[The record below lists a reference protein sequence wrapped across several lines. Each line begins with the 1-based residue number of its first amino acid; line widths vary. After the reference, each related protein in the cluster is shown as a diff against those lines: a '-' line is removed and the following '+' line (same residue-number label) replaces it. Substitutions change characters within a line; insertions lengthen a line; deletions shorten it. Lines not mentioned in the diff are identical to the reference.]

1 MDSCFAFNSVLIFG
15 ATNEMTDPNL
25 NNKFSLEDKYT
36 LMEGKIVLSGI
47 QALVRLLLDQ
57 NRADLIK
64 GLNTGTLVSGYRG
77 SPVGVLDINLIKNKK
92 LLDQHNI
99 NFIPGV
105 NEDLGAT
112 LIYGS
117 QMAGMVSNVK
127 YDGVLGM
134 WYGKAPG
141 VDRSGDIFRH
151 ANFLGVGKNGGVL
164 AVAGDDP
171 SCKSSTLPSQSE
183 PALFD
188 AMMPIFYPGNIQE
201 VLDLGRY
208 AYEMSRYSGLW
219 SGFKIVT
226 DIADAFSSV
235 IVHPERI
242 NISIPDFEYNG
253 KLWQHTQNAKL
264 VGHHS
269 LPTEKEIHLGRI
281 EAAKHFLASNNI
293 NKITIKSNNDSVG
306 IISAGKT
313 YYDVIEAFDS
323 LGWNEN
329 FLNEK
334 GVRILKLGATFPVDS
349 HIVKSFSENLDE
361 IFIIEEKR
369 SFIEMLIKEEIYN
382 YANKPK
388 IIGKNDEHN
397 KPLIPGYGELTAD
410 DLSKIFFKRYASR
423 FGVESDN
430 KKIDIIS
437 EVDNRVYSQSLSS
450 RSMYFCSGC
459 PHNTST
465 VKLPEGDS
473 AFGGIG
479 CHLMAMFVD
488 DGKAFGTTHMGGE
501 GAQWA
506 GMEPFI
512 EKEHMF
518 QNIGDGTFFHSGSL
532 ALRQAIA
539 ANSHITY
546 KILYNRAVAMTGAQ
560 DPDGGLDLP
569 ELTKYLKSQ
578 GVKKVIITTDDTSAY
593 DSIEKSRWDKD
604 IEIMHR
610 DKIVDAQK
618 VLKSVK
624 GVTVLVH
631 DQSCAA
637 NLRRLRK
644 RGLAHEP
651 KKRIFI
657 NEAVCEGCGDCGVK
671 SNCLSVQ
678 PIKTEYGR
686 KTQIDQPSCNKD
698 YSCIEG
704 NCPSFIQVIPSEK
717 NDKRLLPEI
726 NFDPSIIPNPKKI
739 QKDVANIFMLGIG
752 GTGVVTVNQI
762 ISTAAFIENKKV
774 IALDQTGL
782 SQKGGSVVSHLKIVN
797 DNKEYSSRVANGESD
812 AYLVF
817 DLLTGVNPKNMAK
830 LSTKNSNSII
840 STSEIPTGD
849 MVRSTEEEY
858 PEASF
863 MIDLIKEYSKES
875 TLLNATELSEHF
887 FGSNMQANFIVIG
900 AAYQSGSIP
909 LSSDS
914 IKRAIKINGVAVNQ
928 NTNAFNIG
936 RKVVSD
942 PHWIDTID
950 LYRSGSLA
958 VEPNLSPEAVNL
970 IESISPDGELRKIL
984 EYRTQELIDY
994 QNFAFAKEYI
1004 NFINSVYKKEK
1015 KERSSSVL
1023 SQNVAKYLFKLM
1035 ATKDEYE
1042 VARLSL
1048 KSELNLAISKEFGS
1062 SAKISY
1068 MLHPPFLKA
1077 MENIPILN
1085 LLPGVKSKLAL
1096 GSWFKVFYIILKNM
1110 KFLRGTPFDFM
1121 SWFSGEVR
1129 KADKKALNHYK
1140 SIISNNI
1147 GEIGN
1152 GKYQSLKEFSVLPD
1166 IIRGYE
1172 EVRLE
1177 TMDTFYKKSD
1187 TLFKS

>member
-1 MDSCFAFNSVLIFG
+1 MTGKILK
-15 ATNEMTDPNL
+15 TN
-25 NNKFSLEDKYT
+25 FSLDDKYT
-36 LMEGKIVLSGI
+36 LFEGRVILSGI

-57 NRADLIK
+57 HRADLIK
-64 GLNTGTLVSGYRG
+64 GINTGTLVSGYRG
-77 SPVGVLDINLIKNKK
+77 SPVGVLDINLVKNKK
-92 LLDQHNI
+92 LLDEHNVK
-99 NFIPGV
+99 FIPGV

-188 AMMPIFYPGNIQE
+188 AMMPIFYPGNVQE
-201 VLDLGRY
+201 ILDLGRY

-226 DIADAFSSV
+226 DIADGFGSAFVDSQRV
-235 IVHPERI
+235 
-242 NISIPDFEYNG
+242 NITIPDFTYNG
-253 KLWQHTQNAKL
+253 QPWKHTQNAKL

-281 EAAKHFLASNNI
+281 TAAKHFLASNPI
-293 NKITIKSNNDSVG
+293 NKITVQGNHDKFG
-306 IISAGKT
+306 IITAGKT
-313 YYDVIEAFDS
+313 YYDVIEAFES
-323 LGWNEN
+323 LGWTTDY
-329 FLNEK
+329 LNK
-334 GVRILKLGATFPVDS
+334 MGIRILKLGATFPVDS
-349 HIVKSFSENLDE
+349 AMINKFSNGLDE
-361 IFIIEEKR
+361 IFVIEEKR
-369 SFIEMLIKEEIYN
+369 SFIEMLVKEEMYN
-382 YANKPK
+382 H
-388 IIGKNDEHN
+388 HN
-397 KPLIPGYGELTAD
+397 KPIIVGKYDENNKNLIPGYGELTAD
-410 DLSKIFFKRYASR
+410 HLAKIFFNRYSKKMNI
-423 FGVESDN
+423 ESTN
-430 KKIDIIS
+430 TKLNTLSDI
-437 EVDNRVYSQSLSS
+437 DNRVYAQSLST
-450 RSMYFCSGC
+450 RSMYYCSGC

-465 VKLPEGDS
+465 IKLPEGDDF

-488 DGKAFGTTHMGGE
+488 DGKAFGTTQMGGE

-518 QNIGDGTFFHSGSL
+518 QNVGDGTFFHSGSL
-532 ALRQAIA
+532 ALRQAVA

-560 DPDGGLDLP
+560 APDGGLDLP
-569 ELTKYLKSQ
+569 ELTKYLKSE
-578 GVKKVIITTDDTSAY
+578 GVEKIIITTDDTSAY
-593 DSIEKSRWDKD
+593 DSIEKSRWEKD
-604 IEIMHR
+604 IEILHR
-610 DKIVDAQK
+610 DNIIDAQK
-618 VLKSVK
+618 KLKAIK
-624 GVTVLVH
+624 GVTVLIH

-651 KKRIFI
+651 KERIFI

-698 YSCIEG
+698 YSCVDG
-704 NCPSFIQVIPSEK
+704 NCPSFLKVIPSEK
-717 NDKRLLPEI
+717 QDKRALPEI
-726 NFDPSIIPNPKKI
+726 NLQSSKIPEPKKANT
-739 QKDVANIFMLGIG
+739 KVGNIFMLGIG

-762 ISTAAFIENKKV
+762 ISTAAFLENKKV

-782 SQKGGSVVSHLKIVN
+782 SQKGGSVVSHLKILEQEN
-797 DNKEYSSRVANGESD
+797 EDCSSRIANGESD

-817 DLLTGVNPKNMAK
+817 DLLTGSNPKNMEKLNAK
-830 LSTKNSNSII
+830 RSIAVI

-849 MVRSTEEEY
+849 MVRSTKSEY
-858 PEASF
+858 PEAEH
-863 MIDLIKEYSKES
+863 MIGLIKEFSKKHV
-875 TLLNATELSEHF
+875 LLNATELSEHF

-909 LSSDS
+909 IDATS
-914 IKRAIKINGVAVNQ
+914 IEEAITINGVAIKN
-928 NTNAFNIG
+928 NTDAFNIG
-936 RKVVSD
+936 RTLVSD
-942 PHWIDTID
+942 PSW
-950 LYRSGSLA
+950 
-958 VEPNLSPEAVNL
+958 
-970 IESISPDGELRKIL
+970 IESISLYRTGDLNPKPVVSKEAKKIIDSIKPDKDLRNVL
-984 EYRTQELIDY
+984 EYRISELIDY
-994 QNFAFAKEYI
+994 QNIKYANEYAM
-1004 NFINSVYKKEK
+1004 FIKKVYRVEK
-1015 KERSSSVL
+1015 KERSASIL

-1048 KSELNLAISKEFGS
+1048 KAELDMALSQEFGA
-1062 SAKISY
+1062 SAKVHY
-1068 MLHPPFLKA
+1068 MLHPPFLKGLA
-1077 MENIPILN
+1077 NIPLLN
-1085 LLPGVKSKLAL
+1085 RMPGVKSKLAL
-1096 GSWFKVFYIILKNM
+1096 GSWFRPFYMLLKNL
-1110 KFLRGTPFDFM
+1110 KFIRGTRFDVLAL
-1121 SWFSGEVR
+1121 FSSDVR
-1129 KADKKALNHYK
+1129 KADREILDHYK
-1140 SIISNNI
+1140 SNIIDNLPN
-1147 GEIGN
+1147 IGN
-1152 GKYQSLKEFSVLPD
+1152 GKYEELISFSVLPNHV
-1166 IIRGYE
+1166 RGYE

-1177 TMDTFYKKSD
+1177 SMKTYYHKAEEI
-1187 TLFKS
+1187 FKS

>member
-1 MDSCFAFNSVLIFG
+1 
-15 ATNEMTDPNL
+15 MTEKTL
-25 NNKFSLEDKYT
+25 NHSFSLDDKYT
-36 LMEGKIVLSGI
+36 LFEGRIVLSGI

-57 NRADLIK
+57 HRADLIK

-77 SPVGVLDINLIKNKK
+77 SPVGTLDLNLVKNKK
-92 LLDQHNI
+92 LLDEHNVK
-99 NFIPGV
+99 FIPGV

-151 ANFLGVGKNGGVL
+151 ANFLGVGENGGVL

-201 VLDLGRY
+201 ILDLGRY

-226 DIADAFSSV
+226 DLADAFSSV
-235 IVHPERI
+235 FVDPQRI
-242 NISIPDFEYNG
+242 NINIPDFTYNG
-253 KLWQHTQNAKL
+253 KPWKHTQNAKL

-281 EAAKHFLASNNI
+281 TAAKHFLASNNI
-293 NKITIKSNNDSVG
+293 NKITVQGNEDKFG
-306 IISAGKT
+306 IITAGKT
-313 YYDVIEAFDS
+313 YYDVIEAFES
-323 LGWNEN
+323 LGWNNEY
-329 FLNEK
+329 LNK
-334 GVRILKLGATFPVDS
+334 LGIRILKLGATYPVDS
-349 HIVKSFSENLDE
+349 PMINKFSNGLDE
-361 IFIIEEKR
+361 IFVIEEKR
-369 SFIEMLIKEEIYN
+369 SFIEMLIKEEMYN
-382 YANKPK
+382 YPNKPT
-388 IIGKNDEHN
+388 IIGKYDEDN
-397 KPLIPGYGELTAD
+397 KHLVPGYGELTAD
-410 DLSKIFFKRYASR
+410 HLAKILFDRYSKKMSI
-423 FGVESDN
+423 ESTNN
-430 KKIDIIS
+430 KINILNEI
-437 EVDNRVYSQSLSS
+437 DNRVYAQSFSA

-465 VKLPEGDS
+465 VKLPEGED
-473 AFGGIG
+473 AGFGGIG

-501 GAQWA
+501 GAQWT
-506 GMEPFI
+506 GMEPFV

-539 ANSHITY
+539 SDSHITY

-578 GVKKVIITTDDTSAY
+578 GVKKVVVTTDDPSAY
-593 DSIEKSRWDKD
+593 DSIKKSRWEKD
-604 IEIMHR
+604 TEIMHR
-610 DKIVDAQK
+610 DDIVDAQK
-618 VLKSVK
+618 KLRAVK
-624 GVTVLVH
+624 GVTVLIH

-644 RGLAHEP
+644 RGLVHEP
-651 KKRIFI
+651 KQRIFI

-698 YSCIEG
+698 YSCVEG
-704 NCPSFIQVIPSEK
+704 DCPSFIRVVPSEK
-717 NDKRLLPEI
+717 GDKRILPDADI
-726 NFDPSIIPNPKKI
+726 NSNKIPKPKKANSKI
-739 QKDVANIFMLGIG
+739 GNIFMMGIG

-762 ISTAAFIENKKV
+762 ISTAAFLENKKV

-782 SQKGGSVVSHLKIVN
+782 SQKGGSVVSHLKILEK
-797 DNKEYSSRVANGESD
+797 DNPDSSSRVANGESD

-817 DLLTGVNPKNMAK
+817 DLLTGANPKHMEK
-830 LSTKNSNSII
+830 LYSGRSTSII

-849 MVRSTEEEY
+849 MVRSTKSEY
-858 PEASF
+858 PESEH
-863 MIDLIKEYSKES
+863 MIELIKQFSKNHF
-875 TLLNATELSEHF
+875 LLNATEISEHF

-900 AAYQSGSIP
+900 AGYQSGAIP
-909 LSSDS
+909 LDASS
-914 IKRAIKINGVAVNQ
+914 IEEAININGVAVKS
-928 NTNAFNIG
+928 NTDAFNIG
-936 RKVVSD
+936 RMLVADSS
-942 PHWIDTID
+942 WIKSID
-950 LYRSGSLA
+950 LYRTGDLK
-958 VEPNLSPEAVNL
+958 PKPIINNEAKK
-970 IESISPDGELRKIL
+970 IIDGIKPDKDLRHIL
-984 EYRTQELIDY
+984 EYRIPELIDY
-994 QNFAFAKEYI
+994 QNVKYAEEYAK
-1004 NFINSVYKKEK
+1004 FLKKVYKVEK
-1015 KERSSSVL
+1015 KERSASIL

-1048 KSELNLAISKEFGS
+1048 KAELDVAINQEFGS
-1062 SAKISY
+1062 SAKIHY
-1068 MLHPPFLKA
+1068 MLHPPFLKTLT
-1077 MENIPILN
+1077 NIPLLN
-1085 LLPGVKSKLAL
+1085 RIPGVKSKIAL
-1096 GSWFKVFYIILKNM
+1096 GSWFRPFYMLLKNL
-1110 KFLRGTPFDFM
+1110 KFVRGTRLDFM
-1121 SWFSGEVR
+1121 ALFSSDVR
-1129 KADKKALNHYK
+1129 DADKAILEHYK
-1140 SIISNNI
+1140 NNI
-1147 GEIGN
+1147 LANLSDIGN
-1152 GKYQSLKEFSVLPD
+1152 GTYEKLIDFSVLPD
-1166 IIRGYE
+1166 HVRGYE
-1172 EVRLE
+1172 HVRLDSMK
-1177 TMDTFYKKSD
+1177 TYYQKSD
-1187 TLFKS
+1187 DIFKS

>member
-1 MDSCFAFNSVLIFG
+1 
-15 ATNEMTDPNL
+15 MTEKKL
-25 NNKFSLEDKYT
+25 NHSFSLDDKYT
-36 LMEGKIVLSGI
+36 LFEGRIILSGI

-57 NRADLIK
+57 HRADLIK

-77 SPVGVLDINLIKNKK
+77 SPVGTLDINMIKNKK
-92 LLDQHNI
+92 LLDQHNVK
-99 NFIPGV
+99 FISGV

-151 ANFLGVGKNGGVL
+151 ANFLGVGENGGVL

-201 VLDLGRY
+201 ILDLGRY

-226 DIADAFSSV
+226 DLADAFSSV
-235 IVHPERI
+235 FVDPQRI
-242 NISIPDFEYNG
+242 NINIPDFTYNG
-253 KLWQHTQNAKL
+253 KPWKHTQNAKL

-281 EAAKHFLASNNI
+281 TAAKHFLASNNI
-293 NKITIKSNNDSVG
+293 NKITVQGNQDKFG
-306 IISAGKT
+306 IITAGKT
-313 YYDVIEAFDS
+313 YYDVIEAFES
-323 LGWNEN
+323 LGWNTEY
-329 FLNEK
+329 LNK
-334 GVRILKLGATFPVDS
+334 VGIRILKLGATYPVDS
-349 HIVKSFSENLDE
+349 GMINKFSSGLDE

-369 SFIEMLIKEEIYN
+369 SFIEMLIKEEMYN
-382 YANKPK
+382 YPSKPIIVGKYDENNK
-388 IIGKNDEHN
+388 H
-397 KPLIPGYGELTAD
+397 LVPGYGELTAD
-410 DLSKIFFKRYASR
+410 YLAKILFDRYS
-423 FGVESDN
+423 
-430 KKIDIIS
+430 KKINIESTNTKINILN
-437 EVDNRVYSQSLSS
+437 EIDNRVYAQSFSA

-465 VKLPEGDS
+465 VKLPEGED
-473 AFGGIG
+473 AGFGGIG

-506 GMEPFI
+506 GMEPFV

-532 ALRQAIA
+532 ALRQAVA
-539 ANSHITY
+539 AKSHITY

-578 GVKKVIITTDDTSAY
+578 GVKKVIVTTDDPSAY
-593 DSIEKSRWDKD
+593 DSIKKSRWEKD
-604 IEIMHR
+604 TEIMHR
-610 DKIVDAQK
+610 DYIVDAQK
-618 VLKSVK
+618 KLRAVK
-624 GVTVLVH
+624 GVTVLIH

-644 RGLAHEP
+644 RGLVHEP
-651 KKRIFI
+651 KQRIFI

-698 YSCIEG
+698 YSCVEG
-704 NCPSFIQVIPSEK
+704 DCPSFISVIPSEK
-717 NDKRLLPEI
+717 GDKRALPDVNI
-726 NFDPSIIPNPKKI
+726 KSSKIPKPKKNNAKI
-739 QKDVANIFMLGIG
+739 GNIFMMGIG

-762 ISTAAFIENKKV
+762 ISTAAFLENKKV

-782 SQKGGSVVSHLKIVN
+782 SQKGGSVVSHLKILDQEN
-797 DNKEYSSRVANGESD
+797 PDSSSRVANGESD

-817 DLLTGVNPKNMAK
+817 DLLTGANPKHMEK
-830 LSTKNSNSII
+830 LYSKRSTAII

-849 MVRSTEEEY
+849 MVRSTKSEY
-858 PEASF
+858 PESEH
-863 MIDLIKEYSKES
+863 MINLIQQFSKKNF
-875 TLLNATELSEHF
+875 LLNATEISEHF

-900 AAYQSGSIP
+900 AGYQSGAIPIDASSIEE
-909 LSSDS
+909 
-914 IKRAIKINGVAVNQ
+914 AININGVAVKS
-928 NTNAFNIG
+928 NTDAFNIG
-936 RKVVSD
+936 RMLVAD
-942 PHWIDTID
+942 PSWVQSID
-950 LYRSGSLA
+950 LYRT
-958 VEPNLSPEAVNL
+958 
-970 IESISPDGELRKIL
+970 GELKSKPIITKEAKKIIDSVKPDKDLCQIL
-984 EYRTQELIDY
+984 EYRVPELIDY
-994 QNFAFAKEYI
+994 QNIKYAEEYAAFVRKI
-1004 NFINSVYKKEK
+1004 YKIEK
-1015 KERSSSVL
+1015 KERSASIL

-1048 KSELNLAISKEFGS
+1048 KAELDLAINQEFGS
-1062 SAKISY
+1062 SAKIHY

-1077 MENIPILN
+1077 LVNIPLLN
-1085 LLPGVKSKLAL
+1085 RIPGVKSKIAL
-1096 GSWFKVFYIILKNM
+1096 GSWFRPFYMLLKNLKFVRGTKLDFMAIFSSDVRNADKAILDHYKSHILKNI
-1110 KFLRGTPFDFM
+1110 PD
-1121 SWFSGEVR
+1121 
-1129 KADKKALNHYK
+1129 
-1140 SIISNNI
+1140 ISNGSYEKLI
-1147 GEIGN
+1147 D
-1152 GKYQSLKEFSVLPD
+1152 FSVLPD
-1166 IIRGYE
+1166 HVRGYE
-1172 EVRLE
+1172 HVRLDSMKTYYQKAE
-1177 TMDTFYKKSD
+1177 QI
-1187 TLFKS
+1187 LQ

>member
-1 MDSCFAFNSVLIFG
+1 M
-15 ATNEMTDPNL
+15 
-25 NNKFSLEDKYT
+25 
-36 LMEGKIVLSGI
+36 SGI

-57 NRADLIK
+57 HRADIIK
-64 GLNTGTLVSGYRG
+64 GINTGTLVSGYRG
-77 SPVGVLDINLIKNKK
+77 SPVGTLDINLLKNKK
-92 LLDQHNI
+92 LLDEHNVK
-99 NFIPGV
+99 FIPGV

-151 ANFLGVGKNGGVL
+151 ANFMGVGKNGGVL

-188 AMMPIFYPGNIQE
+188 AMMPIFYPGNVQE
-201 VLDLGRY
+201 ILDLGRY

-226 DIADAFSSV
+226 DIADGFGNAFV
-235 IVHPERI
+235 DPQRV
-242 NISIPDFEYNG
+242 NVTIPDFTYNG
-253 KLWQHTQNAKL
+253 QPWKHTQNAKL

-281 EAAKHFLASNNI
+281 TAAKHFLAANPI
-293 NKITIKSNNDSVG
+293 NKITVQANNDKIG
-306 IISAGKT
+306 IVTAGKT
-313 YYDVIEAFDS
+313 YYDLIEAFES
-323 LGWNEN
+323 LGWSTD
-329 FLNEK
+329 FLNSA
-334 GVRILKLGATFPVDS
+334 GIRVLKLGATFPVDAPM
-349 HIVKSFSENLDE
+349 INKFSEGLDE
-361 IFIIEEKR
+361 IFVIEEKR
-369 SFIEMLIKEEIYN
+369 SFIEMLIKEEMFN
-382 YANKPK
+382 YPIKPL
-388 IIGKNDEHN
+388 IIGKLDENNNH
-397 KPLIPGYGELTAD
+397 LVPGYGELTAD
-410 DLSKIFFKRYASR
+410 HLAKLLFKRYSKLINADSP
-423 FGVESDN
+423 N
-430 KKIDIIS
+430 TKINILTEI
-437 EVDNRVYSQSLSS
+437 DNRVYTQSLSN

-506 GMEPFI
+506 GMEPFV

-539 ANSHITY
+539 AKSHITY

-578 GVKKVIITTDDTSAY
+578 GVSKVIVTTDDTSAY
-593 DSIEKSRWDKD
+593 DSIKKSRWDKD

-610 DKIVDAQK
+610 DDIIEAQK
-618 VLKSVK
+618 KLKAVE
-624 GVTVLVH
+624 GVTVLIH

-644 RGLAHEP
+644 RGLVHEP
-651 KKRIFI
+651 KERIFI

-698 YSCIEG
+698 YSCVDG
-704 NCPSFIQVIPSEK
+704 NCPSFIKVIPSEK
-717 NDKRLLPEI
+717 NDKRGLPEI
-726 NFDPSIIPNPKKI
+726 NINSSKIPEPKKSNT
-739 QKDVANIFMLGIG
+739 KVGNIFMLGIG

-762 ISTAAFIENKKV
+762 ISTAAFLENKKV
-774 IALDQTGL
+774 VALDQTGL
-782 SQKGGSVVSHLKIVN
+782 SQKGGSVVSHLKILEK
-797 DNKEYSSRVANGESD
+797 DSSDCSSRVANGESD
-812 AYLVF
+812 GYLVF
-817 DLLTGVNPKNMAK
+817 DLLTGANPKNMEK
-830 LSTKNSNSII
+830 LNSKRSISII

-849 MVRSTEEEY
+849 MVRSTKSEY
-858 PEASF
+858 PEAEH
-863 MIDLIKEYSKES
+863 MIGLIKEFSKKNV
-875 TLLNATELSEHF
+875 LLNATELSEHF

-900 AAYQSGSIP
+900 AAYQAGSIP
-909 LSSDS
+909 IDASS
-914 IKRAIKINGVAVNQ
+914 IEEAININGVAVKS
-928 NTNAFNIG
+928 NTEAFNIG
-936 RKVVSD
+936 RTLVSD
-942 PHWIDTID
+942 PSWVESID
-950 LYRSGSLA
+950 LYRTGDLKPVPVSSK
-958 VEPNLSPEAVNL
+958 
-970 IESISPDGELRKIL
+970 ESKKIIDSIKPDKELRSIL
-984 EYRTQELIDY
+984 EFRVPELIAY
-994 QNFAFAKEYI
+994 QNVDYAKEYAK
-1004 NFINSVYKKEK
+1004 FVRKVYKIEK
-1015 KERSSSVL
+1015 KERSASTL
-1023 SQNVAKYLFKLM
+1023 SQNVAKYLFKFM
-1035 ATKDEYE
+1035 AIKDEYE

-1048 KSELNLAISKEFGS
+1048 KAELDMALSQEFGS
-1062 SAKISY
+1062 SAKVHY
-1068 MLHPPFLKA
+1068 MLHPPFLKGLA
-1077 MENIPILN
+1077 NIPLLN
-1085 LLPGVKSKLAL
+1085 RMPGVKSKIAL
-1096 GSWFKVFYIILKNM
+1096 GSWFRPFYMLLKNL
-1110 KFLRGTPFDFM
+1110 KFIRGTRFDIM
-1121 SWFSGEVR
+1121 ALFSSEVR
-1129 KADKKALNHYK
+1129 KADNDILDHYK
-1140 SIISNNI
+1140 SNILENLSDISNGSYEKLIN
-1147 GEIGN
+1147 
-1152 GKYQSLKEFSVLPD
+1152 FSALPD
-1166 IIRGYE
+1166 VVRGYE

-1177 TMDTFYKKSD
+1177 SMKTYYHKAEQI
-1187 TLFKS
+1187 FKS

>member
-1 MDSCFAFNSVLIFG
+1 
-15 ATNEMTDPNL
+15 MTDLKL
-25 NNKFSLEDKYT
+25 NNKFSLEDKYN
-36 LMEGKIVLSGI
+36 LLEGRIVLSGI

-77 SPVGVLDINLIKNKK
+77 SPVGVLDINLVRNKK

-188 AMMPIFYPGNIQE
+188 AMMPIFYPGNVQE
-201 VLDLGRY
+201 ILDLGRF

-226 DIADAFSSV
+226 DIADGFSSA

-242 NISIPDFEYNG
+242 NINIPDFQYNG
-253 KLWQHTQNAKL
+253 QPWKHTQNAKL

-281 EAAKHFLASNNI
+281 EAAKHFLASNKI
-293 NKITIKSNNDSVG
+293 NKITVQSENDSVG
-306 IISAGKT
+306 IITAGKT
-313 YYDVIEAFDS
+313 YYDVLEAFDS
-323 LGWNEN
+323 LGWDEK
-329 FLNEK
+329 FLNDK

-349 HIVKSFSENLDE
+349 NIIRSFSENLEE
-361 IFIIEEKR
+361 IFIVEEKR

-382 YANKPK
+382 YSNKPI

-410 DLSKIFFKRYASR
+410 DLSKIFFKRYAAK

-430 KKIDIIS
+430 NKINIIT
-437 EVDNRVYSQSLSS
+437 EVDKRIYGQSLSS

-539 ANSHITY
+539 AKSHITY

-578 GVKKVIITTDDTSAY
+578 GVEKVIITTDDTSAY
-593 DSIEKSRWDKD
+593 KSIEKSRWDKD

-610 DKIVDAQK
+610 DEIVEAQK
-618 VLKSVK
+618 KLKAIK

-644 RGLAHEP
+644 RGLVHEP

-698 YSCIEG
+698 YSCVEG

-717 NDKRLLPEI
+717 DDKRSLPEI

-762 ISTAAFIENKKV
+762 ISTAAFIEEKKV

-782 SQKGGSVVSHLKIVN
+782 SQKGGSVVSHLKIVS

-817 DLLTGVNPKNMAK
+817 DLLTGANPKNMAK
-830 LSTKNSNSII
+830 LSTKNSTSII

-849 MVRSTEEEY
+849 MVRSTAEEY

-863 MIDLIKEYSKES
+863 MIDLIKEYSKD
-875 TLLNATELSEHF
+875 TALLNATELSEHF

-909 LSSDS
+909 LSNES
-914 IKRAIKINGVAVNQ
+914 IEKAIKINGVAVKQ
-928 NTNAFNIG
+928 NTEAFNIG

-958 VEPNLSPEAVNL
+958 VEPSLSSEAIKL
-970 IESISPDGELRKIL
+970 IDSISPDQELRHIL

-994 QNFAFAKEYI
+994 QNLAFAKEYV
-1004 NFINSVYKKEK
+1004 NFVNTVYIKEK
-1015 KERSSSVL
+1015 DLRSSSDL

-1048 KSELNLAISKEFGS
+1048 KAELDSAISKEFGR

-1077 MENIPILN
+1077 MQNIPILN
-1085 LLPGVKSKLAL
+1085 RLPGVKSKLAL
-1096 GSWFKVFYIILKNM
+1096 GSWFKVFYVMLKNM
-1110 KFLRGTPFDFM
+1110 KFLRGTAFDFM
-1121 SWFSGEVR
+1121 AWFSSDVR
-1129 KADKKALNHYK
+1129 KADQKALNHYK
-1140 SIISNNI
+1140 TTISENI
-1147 GEIGN
+1147 DKIGN
-1152 GKYQSLKEFSVLPD
+1152 GEYQSLKDFSSLPD

-1177 TMDTFYKKSD
+1177 TMEEYYQKSENI
-1187 TLFKS
+1187 FKS

>member
-1 MDSCFAFNSVLIFG
+1 
-15 ATNEMTDPNL
+15 
-25 NNKFSLEDKYT
+25 
-36 LMEGKIVLSGI
+36 
-47 QALVRLLLDQ
+47 
-57 NRADLIK
+57 
-64 GLNTGTLVSGYRG
+64 
-77 SPVGVLDINLIKNKK
+77 
-92 LLDQHNI
+92 
-99 NFIPGV
+99 
-105 NEDLGAT
+105 
-112 LIYGS
+112 
-117 QMAGMVSNVK
+117 
-127 YDGVLGM
+127 M

-242 NISIPDFEYNG
+242 NINIPDFQYNG
-253 KLWQHTQNAKL
+253 QPWKHTQNAKL

-281 EAAKHFLASNNI
+281 EAAKHFLASNEI
-293 NKITIKSNNDSVG
+293 NKIKFSSDSDSIG
-306 IISAGKT
+306 IITAGKT
-313 YYDVIEAFDS
+313 YYDVLEAFHS
-323 LGWNEN
+323 LGWDEK
-329 FLNEK
+329 FLNSK
-334 GVRILKLGATFPVDS
+334 GIRVLKLGATFPVDS
-349 HIVKSFSENLDE
+349 NIIKRFSQNLDE

-382 YANKPK
+382 YSNKP
-388 IIGKNDEHN
+388 IIVGKNDENN

-410 DLSKIFFKRYASR
+410 DLSKILFKRYSSR
-423 FGVESDN
+423 LGVESNN
-430 KKIDIIS
+430 KKINIIT
-437 EVDNRVYSQSLSS
+437 EVDKRIYGQSLSS

-506 GMEPFI
+506 GMEPFV

-532 ALRQAIA
+532 ALRQAVA
-539 ANSHITY
+539 AKSHITY

-578 GVKKVIITTDDTSAY
+578 GVEKVIITTDDTSAY
-593 DSIEKSRWDKD
+593 DTIEKSRWDKD

-610 DKIVDAQK
+610 DDIIDAQQK
-618 VLKSVK
+618 LKATK

-644 RGLAHEP
+644 RGLVHEP

-698 YSCIEG
+698 YSCVEG

-717 NDKRLLPEI
+717 NDKRVLPEI
-726 NFDPSIIPNPKKI
+726 NFDPLIIPNPKKI

-782 SQKGGSVVSHLKIVN
+782 SQKGGSVVSNLKIVN
-797 DNKEYSSRVANGESD
+797 NNKEYSCRVANGESN

-830 LSTKNSNSII
+830 LSTENSTSII

-849 MVRSTEEEY
+849 MVRSTAAEY

-863 MIDLIKEYSKES
+863 MIDLIKEYSKHSE
-875 TLLNATELSEHF
+875 LLNATELSEHF

-900 AAYQSGSIP
+900 AAYQAGSIP
-909 LSSDS
+909 LSNES
-914 IKRAIKINGVAVNQ
+914 IEKAIKINGVAVKQ
-928 NTNAFNIG
+928 NTEAFNIG

-950 LYRSGSLA
+950 LYRSGSLFS
-958 VEPNLSPEAVNL
+958 EPNLSQEAENL
-970 IESISPDGELRKIL
+970 IDSLSPDNELRDIL
-984 EYRTQELIDY
+984 KFRVQELIDY
-994 QNFAFAKEYI
+994 QNLSFAKEYI
-1004 NFINSVYKKEK
+1004 SFIKTIYEKEK
-1015 KERSSSVL
+1015 KLRASSEL
-1023 SQNVAKYLFKLM
+1023 SQNIAKYLFKLM

-1048 KSELNLAISKEFGS
+1048 KAELDLAISKEFGS
-1062 SAKISY
+1062 TAKINY

-1077 MENIPILN
+1077 MQNIPVLN

-1096 GSWFKVFYIILKNM
+1096 GSWFKIFYVMLKNM

-1121 SWFSGEVR
+1121 AWFSSDVR
-1129 KADKKALNHYK
+1129 KADKKVLDFYRDTIK
-1140 SIISNNI
+1140 DKVD
-1147 GEIGN
+1147 EIGN
-1152 GKYQSLKEFSVLPD
+1152 GQYENLIEFSKLPD

-1172 EVRLE
+1172 EVRLD
-1177 TMDTFYKKSD
+1177 TMDEYFKKSESVFYK
-1187 TLFKS
+1187 

>member
-1 MDSCFAFNSVLIFG
+1 MSEYNQ
-15 ATNEMTDPNL
+15 NQN
-25 NNKFSLEDKYT
+25 FSLDDKYN
-36 LMEGKIVLSGI
+36 LLEGRIILSGI

-77 SPVGVLDINLIKNKK
+77 SPVGMLDINLVKNKK

-151 ANFLGVGKNGGVL
+151 ANFLGVGKNGGVI

-188 AMMPIFYPGNIQE
+188 AMMPIFYPGNVQE
-201 VLDLGRY
+201 ILDLGRY

-226 DIADAFSSV
+226 DIADAFGSA

-242 NISIPDFEYNG
+242 NITIPDFTYNNMPW
-253 KLWQHTQNAKL
+253 KHTQNAKL

-281 EAAKHFLASNNI
+281 KAAKKFLEVNPI
-293 NKITIKSNNDSVG
+293 NKITMDSENAKIG

-313 YYDVIEAFDS
+313 YYDIIEALDT
-323 LGWNEN
+323 LGWDEA
-329 FLNEK
+329 FLKEK
-334 GVRILKLGATFPVDS
+334 GIRILKLGVTFPLDS
-349 HIVKSFSENLDE
+349 KLIERFSAGLDE
-361 IFIIEEKR
+361 IFVIEEKR
-369 SFIEMLIKEEIYN
+369 SFIEMLLKEEIYN
-382 YANKPK
+382 YQS
-388 IIGKNDEHN
+388 
-397 KPLIPGYGELTAD
+397 KPLIVGKTDENNRDLVPGYGELTAD
-410 DLSKIFFKRYASR
+410 DVAKILFNRYHSR
-423 FGVESDN
+423 LGLESSNEKIRILNEIDHREAVES
-430 KKIDIIS
+430 
-437 EVDNRVYSQSLSS
+437 LTA
-450 RSMYFCSGC
+450 RSMYYCSGC

-506 GMEPFI
+506 GMEPFVN
-512 EKEHMF
+512 KEHMF

-539 ANSHITY
+539 AKSHITY

-578 GVKKVIITTDDTSAY
+578 GVLKTIITSDDPDTY
-593 DSIEKSRWDKD
+593 KDIPKSRWDKD

-610 DKIVDAQK
+610 EDIVEAQK
-618 VLKSVK
+618 KLKAIK
-624 GVTVLVH
+624 GVTVLIH
-631 DQSCAA
+631 DQTCAA

-644 RGLAHEP
+644 RGLVHEP

-698 YSCIEG
+698 YSCVDG
-704 NCPSFIQVIPSEK
+704 NCPSFISVIPSEK
-717 NDKRLLPEI
+717 DDKRNLPDLD
-726 NFDPSIIPNPKKI
+726 FDYNSLPTPKKNEKEI
-739 QKDVANIFMLGIG
+739 SNIFMLGIG

-762 ISTAAFIENKKV
+762 ISTAAFLENKKV
-774 IALDQTGL
+774 ISLDQTGL
-782 SQKGGSVVSHLKIVN
+782 SQKGGSVVSHLKILKN
-797 DNKEYSSRVANGESD
+797 SQKDLSSRVGDGEAD

-817 DLLTGVNPKNMAK
+817 DLLTGFNPKNLSK
-830 LSTKNSNSII
+830 LNAERSIAVI
-840 STSEIPTGD
+840 SASEIPTGD
-849 MVRSTEEEY
+849 MIRNTTSEY
-858 PEASF
+858 PDSQL
-863 MIDLIKEYSKES
+863 MISTISNYSKS
-875 TLLNATELSEHF
+875 KTLLNATELSEHF

-900 AAYQSGSIP
+900 AAFQSGCIP
-909 LSSDS
+909 LDASS
-914 IKRAIKINGVAVNQ
+914 IEEAIELNGVAVKANKK
-928 NTNAFNIG
+928 AFMIG
-936 RKVVSD
+936 RKVAAD
-942 PHWIDTID
+942 PIWIETLK
-950 LYRSGSLA
+950 LYRSGD
-958 VEPNLSPEAVNL
+958 LSSTPIISEEAKAL
-970 IESISPDGELRKIL
+970 IESLNPDKDLKRIL
-984 EYRTQELIDY
+984 DHRVPELIAY
-994 QNFAFAKEYI
+994 QNLSYAKEYVD
-1004 NFINSVYKKEK
+1004 FIANVHNEEKQSQNS
-1015 KERSSSVL
+1015 SL
-1023 SQNVAKYLFKLM
+1023 LTQNVAKYLFKLM
-1035 ATKDEYE
+1035 AVKDEYE

-1048 KSELNLAISKEFGS
+1048 KPELEAAIQSEFGS
-1062 SAKISY
+1062 SAKVNF
-1068 MLHPPFLKA
+1068 MLHPPIMKKL
-1077 MENIPILN
+1077 ENIPLLN
-1085 LLPGVKSKLAL
+1085 KLPGVKSKLSL
-1096 GSWFKVFYIILKNM
+1096 GKWFKVFFVLLKNL
-1110 KFLRGTPFDFM
+1110 KFLRGTKLDFM
-1121 SWFSGEVR
+1121 AWFSADVR
-1129 KADKKALNHYK
+1129 KADTEVLAHYK
-1140 SIISNNI
+1140 TVITENLPSIK
-1147 GEIGN
+1147 N
-1152 GKYQSLKEFSVLPD
+1152 GGYDKMIKFSALPD
-1166 IIRGYE
+1166 VIRGYE

-1177 TMDTFYKKSD
+1177 TLNTYYNNSKQI
-1187 TLFKS
+1187 LG

>member
-1 MDSCFAFNSVLIFG
+1 MTGQMLK
-15 ATNEMTDPNL
+15 TN
-25 NNKFSLEDKYT
+25 FSLNDKYT
-36 LMEGKIVLSGI
+36 LFEGRVILSGI

-57 NRADLIK
+57 HRADLIK
-64 GLNTGTLVSGYRG
+64 GINTGTLVSGYRG
-77 SPVGVLDINLIKNKK
+77 SPVGTLDINLVKNKK
-92 LLDQHNI
+92 LLDEHNVK
-99 NFIPGV
+99 FIPGV

-188 AMMPIFYPGNIQE
+188 AMMPIFYPGNVQE
-201 VLDLGRY
+201 ILDLGRY

-226 DIADAFSSV
+226 DIADGFGSAFV
-235 IVHPERI
+235 DPQRV
-242 NISIPDFEYNG
+242 NITIPDFTYNG
-253 KLWQHTQNAKL
+253 KPWKHTQNAKL

-281 EAAKHFLASNNI
+281 KAAKHFLASNPI
-293 NKITIKSNNDSVG
+293 NKITVQGNQDKFG
-306 IISAGKT
+306 IITAGKT
-313 YYDVIEAFDS
+313 YYDIIEAFES
-323 LGWNEN
+323 LGWTTDY
-329 FLNEK
+329 LNK
-334 GVRILKLGATFPVDS
+334 AGIRILKLGATFPVDS
-349 HIVKSFSENLDE
+349 AMINQFSNGLDE
-361 IFIIEEKR
+361 IFVIEEKR
-369 SFIEMLIKEEIYN
+369 SFIEMLVKEEMYN
-382 YANKPK
+382 HSNKP
-388 IIGKNDEHN
+388 IIVGKYDENN
-397 KPLIPGYGELTAD
+397 KNLIPGYGELTAD
-410 DLSKIFFKRYASR
+410 HLAKILFNRYSKKMNIESTNTKINILS
-423 FGVESDN
+423 
-430 KKIDIIS
+430 DI
-437 EVDNRVYSQSLSS
+437 DNRVYAQSLST
-450 RSMYFCSGC
+450 RSMYYCSGC

-465 VKLPEGDS
+465 VKLPEGDDF

-488 DGKAFGTTHMGGE
+488 DGKAFGTTQMGGE

-518 QNIGDGTFFHSGSL
+518 QNVGDGTFFHSGSL
-532 ALRQAIA
+532 ALRQAVA

-560 DPDGGLDLP
+560 APDGALDLP
-569 ELTKYLKSQ
+569 ELTKYLKSE
-578 GVKKVIITTDDTSAY
+578 GVEKIIVTTDDTSAY
-593 DSIEKSRWDKD
+593 NSIEKSRWEKD
-604 IEIMHR
+604 VEILHR
-610 DKIVDAQK
+610 DNIIDAQK
-618 VLKSVK
+618 KLKAIK
-624 GVTVLVH
+624 GVTVLIH

-651 KKRIFI
+651 KERIFI

-698 YSCIEG
+698 YSCVDG
-704 NCPSFIQVIPSEK
+704 NCPSFLKVIPSEK
-717 NDKRLLPEI
+717 QDKRVLPEI
-726 NFDPSIIPNPKKI
+726 NLQSSKIPEPKKANTKI
-739 QKDVANIFMLGIG
+739 GNIFMLGIG

-762 ISTAAFIENKKV
+762 ISTAAFLENKKV

-782 SQKGGSVVSHLKIVN
+782 SQKGGSVVSHLKILEQEN
-797 DNKEYSSRVANGESD
+797 EDCSSRVANGESD

-817 DLLTGVNPKNMAK
+817 DLLTGSNPKNMEK
-830 LSTKNSNSII
+830 LNVKRSISVI

-849 MVRSTEEEY
+849 MVRSTKSEY
-858 PEASF
+858 PDAEH
-863 MIDLIKEYSKES
+863 MIGLIKEFSKKHV
-875 TLLNATELSEHF
+875 LLNATELSEHF

-900 AAYQSGSIP
+900 AAYQSGAIPIDATSIEE
-909 LSSDS
+909 
-914 IKRAIKINGVAVNQ
+914 AININGVAIKN
-928 NTNAFNIG
+928 NTDAFNIG
-936 RKVVSD
+936 RTLISD
-942 PHWIDTID
+942 PLWIESMS
-950 LYRSGSLA
+950 LYRTGDLNPTPA
-958 VEPNLSPEAVNL
+958 VGKEAKK
-970 IESISPDGELRKIL
+970 IIDSIKPDKDLRNVL
-984 EYRTQELIDY
+984 EYRIPELIDY
-994 QNFAFAKEYI
+994 QNIKYAKEYAM
-1004 NFINSVYKKEK
+1004 FVKKVYKAEK
-1015 KERSSSVL
+1015 KERSASIL

-1048 KSELNLAISKEFGS
+1048 KAELDMALSQEFGT
-1062 SAKISY
+1062 SATVHY
-1068 MLHPPFLKA
+1068 MLHPPFLKGLA
-1077 MENIPILN
+1077 NIPLLN
-1085 LLPGVKSKLAL
+1085 RIPGVKSKLAL
-1096 GSWFKVFYIILKNM
+1096 GSWFRPFYMLLKHL
-1110 KFLRGTPFDFM
+1110 KFIRGTRFDLM
-1121 SWFSGEVR
+1121 ALFSSDVR
-1129 KADKKALNHYK
+1129 KADREVLDHYK
-1140 SIISNNI
+1140 SHIINNLSN
-1147 GEIGN
+1147 IGN
-1152 GKYQSLKEFSVLPD
+1152 GKYEKLISFSVLPNHV
-1166 IIRGYE
+1166 RGYE

-1177 TMDTFYKKSD
+1177 SMKTYYHKAEEI
-1187 TLFKS
+1187 FKS

>member
-1 MDSCFAFNSVLIFG
+1 MAEKILK
-15 ATNEMTDPNL
+15 TN
-25 NNKFSLEDKYT
+25 FSLNDKYT
-36 LMEGKIVLSGI
+36 LFEGRVIMSGI

-57 NRADLIK
+57 HRADIIK
-64 GLNTGTLVSGYRG
+64 GINTGTLVSGYRG
-77 SPVGVLDINLIKNKK
+77 SPVGTLDINLLKNKK
-92 LLDQHNI
+92 LLDEHNVK
-99 NFIPGV
+99 FIPGV

-151 ANFLGVGKNGGVL
+151 ANFMGVGKNGGVL

-188 AMMPIFYPGNIQE
+188 AMMPIFYPGNVQE
-201 VLDLGRY
+201 ILDLGRY

-226 DIADAFSSV
+226 DIADGFGNAFV
-235 IVHPERI
+235 DPQRV
-242 NISIPDFEYNG
+242 NVTIPDFTYNG
-253 KLWQHTQNAKL
+253 QPWKHTQNAKL

-281 EAAKHFLASNNI
+281 TAAKHFLAANPI
-293 NKITIKSNNDSVG
+293 NKITVQANNDKIG
-306 IISAGKT
+306 IVTAGKT
-313 YYDVIEAFDS
+313 YYDLIEAFES
-323 LGWNEN
+323 LGWSTD
-329 FLNEK
+329 FLNSA
-334 GVRILKLGATFPVDS
+334 GIRVLKLGATFPVDAPM
-349 HIVKSFSENLDE
+349 INKFSEGLDE
-361 IFIIEEKR
+361 IFVIEEKR
-369 SFIEMLIKEEIYN
+369 SFIEMLIKEEMFN
-382 YANKPK
+382 YP
-388 IIGKNDEHN
+388 I
-397 KPLIPGYGELTAD
+397 KPLIVGKLDENNNHLVPGYGELTAD
-410 DLSKIFFKRYASR
+410 HLAKLLFKRYSKLINADSP
-423 FGVESDN
+423 N
-430 KKIDIIS
+430 TKINILTEI
-437 EVDNRVYSQSLSS
+437 DNRVYAQSLSN

-506 GMEPFI
+506 GMEPFV

-539 ANSHITY
+539 AKSHITY

-578 GVKKVIITTDDTSAY
+578 GVSKVIVTTDDTSAY
-593 DSIEKSRWDKD
+593 DSIKKSRWDKD

-610 DKIVDAQK
+610 DDIIEAQK
-618 VLKSVK
+618 KLKAVE
-624 GVTVLVH
+624 GVTVLIH

-644 RGLAHEP
+644 RGLVHEP
-651 KKRIFI
+651 KERIFI

-698 YSCIEG
+698 YSCVDG
-704 NCPSFIQVIPSEK
+704 NCPSFIKVIPSEK
-717 NDKRLLPEI
+717 NDKRGLPEI
-726 NFDPSIIPNPKKI
+726 NINSSKIPEPKKSNT
-739 QKDVANIFMLGIG
+739 KVGNIFMLGIG

-762 ISTAAFIENKKV
+762 ISTAAFLENKKV
-774 IALDQTGL
+774 VALDQTGL
-782 SQKGGSVVSHLKIVN
+782 SQKGGSVVSHLKILEK
-797 DNKEYSSRVANGESD
+797 DSSDCSSRVANGESD
-812 AYLVF
+812 GYLVF
-817 DLLTGVNPKNMAK
+817 DLLTGANPKNMEK
-830 LSTKNSNSII
+830 LNSKRSISII

-849 MVRSTEEEY
+849 MVRSTKSEY
-858 PEASF
+858 PEAEH
-863 MIDLIKEYSKES
+863 MIGLIKEFSKKNV
-875 TLLNATELSEHF
+875 LLNATELSEHF

-900 AAYQSGSIP
+900 AAYQAGSIP
-909 LSSDS
+909 IDASS
-914 IKRAIKINGVAVNQ
+914 IEEAININGVAVKS
-928 NTNAFNIG
+928 NTEAFNIG
-936 RKVVSD
+936 RTLVSD
-942 PHWIDTID
+942 PSWVESID
-950 LYRSGSLA
+950 LYRTGDLKPVPVSSK
-958 VEPNLSPEAVNL
+958 
-970 IESISPDGELRKIL
+970 ESKKIIDSIKPDKELRSIL
-984 EYRTQELIDY
+984 EFRVPELIAY
-994 QNFAFAKEYI
+994 QNVDYAKEYAK
-1004 NFINSVYKKEK
+1004 FVRKVYKIEK
-1015 KERSSSVL
+1015 KERSASTL
-1023 SQNVAKYLFKLM
+1023 SQNVAKYLFKFM
-1035 ATKDEYE
+1035 AIKDEYE

-1048 KSELNLAISKEFGS
+1048 KAELDMALSQEFGS
-1062 SAKISY
+1062 SAKVHY
-1068 MLHPPFLKA
+1068 MLHPPFLKGLA
-1077 MENIPILN
+1077 NIPLLN
-1085 LLPGVKSKLAL
+1085 RMPGVKSKIAL
-1096 GSWFKVFYIILKNM
+1096 GSWFRPFYMLLKNL
-1110 KFLRGTPFDFM
+1110 KFIRGTRFDIM
-1121 SWFSGEVR
+1121 ALFSSEVR
-1129 KADKKALNHYK
+1129 KADNDILDHYK
-1140 SIISNNI
+1140 SNILENLSDISNGSYEKLIN
-1147 GEIGN
+1147 
-1152 GKYQSLKEFSVLPD
+1152 FSALPD
-1166 IIRGYE
+1166 VVRGYE

-1177 TMDTFYKKSD
+1177 SMKTYYHKAEQI
-1187 TLFKS
+1187 FKS

>member
-1 MDSCFAFNSVLIFG
+1 
-15 ATNEMTDPNL
+15 MTEVRL
-25 NNKFSLEDKYT
+25 NNKFTLNDKYT
-36 LMEGKIVLSGI
+36 LLEGRIILSGI

-64 GLNTGTLVSGYRG
+64 GINTGTLVSGYRG
-77 SPVGVLDINLIKNKK
+77 SPVGMLDINLVRNKK

-188 AMMPIFYPGNIQE
+188 AMMPTFYPGNVQE
-201 VLDLGRY
+201 ILDLGRY

-226 DIADAFSSV
+226 DIADAFGSA

-242 NISIPDFEYNG
+242 NINIPDFQYNG
-253 KLWQHTQNAKL
+253 QPWKHTQNAKL

-293 NKITIKSNNDSVG
+293 NKITIKSDNDSIG
-306 IISAGKT
+306 IITAGKT
-313 YYDVIEAFDS
+313 YYDIVEALDS
-323 LGWNEN
+323 LGWNEA

-334 GVRILKLGATFPVDS
+334 GIRILKLGATFPVDS
-349 HIVKSFSENLDE
+349 NIIKQFTEDLNEVFV
-361 IFIIEEKR
+361 IEEKR
-369 SFIEMLIKEEIYN
+369 SFIEMLIKEEVYN
-382 YANKPK
+382 YANKPL
-388 IIGKNDEHN
+388 IIGKTDEHN
-397 KPLIPGYGELTAD
+397 NPLIPGYGELTAD
-410 DLSKIFFKRYASR
+410 DLSKIIFNRYAPR
-423 FGVESDN
+423 LGVESDN
-430 KKIDIIS
+430 NKINIIS
-437 EVDNRVYSQSLSS
+437 EVDNRVYGESLTS

-501 GAQWA
+501 GAQWT

-578 GVKKVIITTDDTSAY
+578 GVKKVIVTTDDTGAY
-593 DSIEKSRWDKD
+593 KSIDKSRWDKD
-604 IEIMHR
+604 VEILHR
-610 DKIVDAQK
+610 DEIVDAQK
-618 VLKSVK
+618 KLKAIK

-644 RGLAHEP
+644 RGLVHEP

-678 PIKTEYGR
+678 PIKTEFGR

-698 YSCIEG
+698 YSCVEG
-704 NCPSFIQVIPSEK
+704 NCPSFIQVIPSDK
-717 NDKRLLPEI
+717 DDKRKLPDI
-726 NFDPSIIPNPKKI
+726 GFDPSMLPNPKKI
-739 QKDVANIFMLGIG
+739 QKDVANVFMLGIG

-762 ISTAAFIENKKV
+762 ISTAAFIEDKKV
-774 IALDQTGL
+774 ISLDQTGL

-797 DNKEYSSRVANGESD
+797 NDKEYSSRVANGESD

-830 LSTKNSNSII
+830 LSSKKSTSVI

-849 MVRSTEEEY
+849 MVRSTAEEY

-863 MIDLIKEYSKES
+863 MIDLIKEYSKNN

-900 AAYQSGSIP
+900 AAYQSGCIPISSESIE
-909 LSSDS
+909 
-914 IKRAIKINGVAVNQ
+914 KAIEMNGVAVTQ

-942 PHWIDTID
+942 PHWVDTID

-958 VEPNLSPEAVNL
+958 SKPILSSEALSL
-970 IESISPDGELRKIL
+970 IDSISPDEELRKIL
-984 EYRTQELIDY
+984 EHRTQELIEY
-994 QNFAFAKEYI
+994 QNLSYAKEYMSFVGNI
-1004 NFINSVYKKEK
+1004 FEKEQK
-1015 KERSSSVL
+1015 TRSSSEL

-1048 KSELNLAISKEFGS
+1048 KAELDSAINKEFGK

-1085 LLPGVKSKLAL
+1085 MLPGVKSKLAL
-1096 GSWFKVFYIILKNM
+1096 GSWFKVFYVMLKNM

-1121 SWFSGEVR
+1121 AWFSNDVR
-1129 KADKKALNHYK
+1129 KADRKALNHYK
-1140 SIISNNI
+1140 SILSNNI
-1147 GEIGN
+1147 DEIGN
-1152 GKYQSLKEFSVLPD
+1152 GKYQDLKEFSILPD

-1177 TMDTFYKKSD
+1177 TMDEFYLKSNN
-1187 TLFKS
+1187 LFKS